1 MISLFR
7 TYGVRLTCAVC
18 SFASAA
24 ALLVAPA
31 ELRAQVHAHAV
42 MNDPIAAAATLPHNI
57 PDFCATATIRSVSS
71 GAWSNPAIWSPAR
84 VPGASDVVN
93 VAAGT
98 DVSYDIVSSTAL
110 SCLAVNGRLA
120 FRTDRSTRLT
130 VGTMMIMPT
139 GELEVGSQAAP
150 IGAGF
155 TAEIVV
161 ANTPIDTAN
170 DPEQFGTGVLGFG
183 IVRMHGALK
192 MPTWTRVAAEPRAGQ
207 TMLTLTQPV
216 SGWRVGDRL
225 ILPDTRHLKSNE
237 VSGWIRNVSQTEER
251 TIAAISADAKVIT
264 LNQAL
269 QFDHLGARDNGGTGA
284 LRLLPHV
291 GNLTR
296 NVIIRSQVPIGSGG
310 PQGHI
315 LFTERADVDIRY
327 AAFRDLGR
335 TIAAPTGRA
344 TRSDAIRCTST
355 I

>member
-1 MISLFR
+1 M
-7 TYGVRLTCAVC
+7 TCFV
-18 SFASAA
+18 
-24 ALLVAPA
+24 LVAGLA
-31 ELRAQVHAHAV
+31 MASTAKAQ
-42 MNDPIAAAATLPHNI
+42 TLPHGV
-57 PDFCATATIRSVSS
+57 PDFCASHTITSVAS
-71 GAWSNPAIWSPAR
+71 GAWSNPAIWSPPR
-84 VPGASDVVN
+84 VPGGSDVVN

-98 DVSYDIVSSTAL
+98 DVSYDITSSTAIP
-110 SCLAVNGRLA
+110 CVAVNGRLA
-120 FRTDRSTRLT
+120 FRNDRSTQLT
-130 VGTMMIMPT
+130 VGTLMIMPT
-139 GELEVGSQAAP
+139 GGLEVGSEAAP
-150 IGAGF
+150 VTAGF
-155 TAEIVV
+155 TAEIVI
-161 ANTPIDTAN
+161 ANRAINTAT
-170 DPEQFGTGVLGFG
+170 DPEQFGTGMRGFG
-183 IVRMHGALK
+183 IVRMHGAPK
-192 MPTWTRVAAEPRAGQ
+192 TPTWTRVAVEPRAGH
-207 TMLTLTQPV
+207 TTLTLSQPV
-216 SGWRVGDRL
+216 GGWRVGDRL
-225 ILPDTRHLKSNE
+225 IVPDTRHLKWNE
-237 VSGWIRNVSQTEER
+237 VTNWIRNVSQTEER

-355 I
+355 L